1 MRVPQTE
8 RAQSAQEFF
17 SRLLAHV
24 EVDKA
29 PDTPSEPATITRDL
43 SNVRG
48 FALGDYKVP
57 MVEQVLL
64 KVATPAKALVL
75 LARMVS
81 GRKD

>member
-1 MRVPQTE
+1 VRVPQTD
-8 RAQSAQEFF
+8 RAHSAQEFF

-24 EVDKA
+24 DVNKA
-29 PDTPSEPATITRDL
+29 PDTPSEPAKITGDL

-48 FALGDYKVP
+48 FVLGNYKVP
-57 MVEQVLL
+57 VVEQVLL
-64 KVATPAKALVL
+64 KMATPGKALVL